1 MRAGRIRKEL
11 EHRHVYQT
19 FGMEVLKRTFTE
31 RGAFTTALD
40 SPGVYK
46 HISSGEY
53 QLMSTWVIIY

>member
-19 FGMEVLKRTFTE
+19 FNVEVLKQTFTK

-40 SPGVYK
+40 SQGVYK
-46 HISSGEY
+46 RISSGEF
-53 QLMSTWVIIY
+53 QLLSTRVIIY

>member
-19 FGMEVLKRTFTE
+19 FNMEVIKRTFTQ
-31 RGAFTTALD
+31 RDAFTTALD
-40 SPGVYK
+40 SQGVYK

-53 QLMSTWVIIY
+53 QLMATQVIIF